1 MIIDAIK
8 AIKEKLDLIQ
18 KEVGK
23 AAVLEEHI
31 ALLQKDKD
39 RLLLETKALQDK
51 LSSDLD
57 AVKNEKAAFL
67 ELSKVKESEIAKEKE
82 YILKEWN
89 SISMEK
95 QTIEKS
101 KAELAN
107 TIKFYEDKKKEYDL
121 LCSNF
126 NQKMDKLSVL
136 LKA

>member
-31 ALLQKDKD
+31 TLLQKDKD
-39 RLLLETKALQDK
+39 RLLSETKALQDK
-51 LSSDLD
+51 LSSDLES
-57 AVKNEKAAFL
+57 VKNEKAAFL
-67 ELSKVKESEIAKEKE
+67 ELSKAKESETVKEKE

-95 QTIEKS
+95 QTIEKY

-121 LCSNF
+121 LCLNF
-126 NQKMDKLSVL
+126 NQKMEKLTVL
-136 LKA
+136 LKD

>member
-1 MIIDAIK
+1 M
-8 AIKEKLDLIQ
+8 
-18 KEVGK
+18 
-23 AAVLEEHI
+23 
-31 ALLQKDKD
+31 
-39 RLLLETKALQDK
+39 
-51 LSSDLD
+51 
-57 AVKNEKAAFL
+57 
-67 ELSKVKESEIAKEKE
+67 KESEIAKEKE

>member
-51 LSSDLD
+51 LLPTLTLLRTRRQH
-57 AVKNEKAAFL
+57 FL
-67 ELSKVKESEIAKEKE
+67 
-82 YILKEWN
+82 
-89 SISMEK
+89 
-95 QTIEKS
+95 
-101 KAELAN
+101 
-107 TIKFYEDKKKEYDL
+107 
-121 LCSNF
+121 NF
-126 NQKMDKLSVL
+126 QK
-136 LKA
+136 